1 MPRPY
6 SPRGIQQAAFNNKE
20 HEPMTRI
27 VILSASLLAATC
39 GQAFA
44 YSNVSP
50 QAVSQ
55 VKASDQQEPGS
66 FFRFDRANT
75 VDSDSY
81 RYHGGPK
88 AND

>member
-1 MPRPY
+1 
-6 SPRGIQQAAFNNKE
+6 
-20 HEPMTRI
+20 MTRI
-27 VILSASLLAATC
+27 LILSASLIAATC

-50 QAVSQ
+50 KEASHVT
-55 VKASDQQEPGS
+55 ASDRQELGS
-66 FFRFDRANT
+66 FVRFEQANT

-88 AND
+88 TND

>member
-1 MPRPY
+1 
-6 SPRGIQQAAFNNKE
+6 
-20 HEPMTRI
+20 MTRI
-27 VILSASLLAATC
+27 VILAASLIAATC

-50 QAVSQ
+50 KEAPDV
-55 VKASDQQEPGS
+55 AAADQQAPDS
-66 FFRFDRANT
+66 FIRFERANT

-88 AND
+88 TND